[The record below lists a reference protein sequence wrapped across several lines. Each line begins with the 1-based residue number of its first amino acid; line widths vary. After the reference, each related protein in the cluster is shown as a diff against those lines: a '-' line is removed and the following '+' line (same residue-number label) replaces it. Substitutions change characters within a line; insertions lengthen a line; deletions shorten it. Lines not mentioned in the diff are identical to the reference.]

1 MPTRR
6 GAQRPTPLQQRYYRA
21 GLNEG
26 AVAML
31 RRAYEY
37 GIDRDLAL
45 DLESFLTRLHCGGLQ
60 TSAPLLSPVH
70 PMAAWAT
77 KKRRGR

>member
-1 MPTRR
+1 MATRR
-6 GAQRPTPLQQRYYRA
+6 GERPTPLQERYYRA
-21 GLNEG
+21 GLNAG
-26 AVAML
+26 AVLML

-37 GIDRDLAL
+37 GIDRELAL
-45 DLESFLTRLHCGGLQ
+45 DLESYLTRLHCHGVQ
-60 TSAPLLSPVH
+60 TSAPSLTPTH